1 MNAPSPVSVAAATR
15 LPAETTEQT
24 STPNAALY
32 ATVREWP
39 IGLELTLGEID
50 LADVL
55 AYDVLRIFGRLYQQH
70 STNTEVIGDGRN

>member
-1 MNAPSPVSVAAATR
+1 MNANNPVSVAAATR
-15 LPAETTEQT
+15 LPAETTKQT

-39 IGLELTLGEID
+39 IGLELKLGEID

-55 AYDVLRIFGRLYQQH
+55 AYDVLRIFGRLVQQH
-70 STNTEVIGDGRN
+70 QKESEVIGDGRN